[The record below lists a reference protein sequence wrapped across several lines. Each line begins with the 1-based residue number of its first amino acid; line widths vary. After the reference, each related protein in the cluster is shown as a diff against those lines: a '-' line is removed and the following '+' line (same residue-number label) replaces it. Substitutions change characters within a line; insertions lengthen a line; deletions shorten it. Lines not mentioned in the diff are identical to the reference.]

1 MIKNGNIYIADEGSL
16 IIRKENNFIMGD
28 RIYLSASDSI
38 KNYEQ
43 KIFTREKIKSF
54 WESIGEIGFNNSNTD
69 S

>member
-43 KIFTREKIKSF
+43 KIFTREKNQILL
-54 WESIGEIGFNNSNTD
+54 GVNR
-69 S
+69 